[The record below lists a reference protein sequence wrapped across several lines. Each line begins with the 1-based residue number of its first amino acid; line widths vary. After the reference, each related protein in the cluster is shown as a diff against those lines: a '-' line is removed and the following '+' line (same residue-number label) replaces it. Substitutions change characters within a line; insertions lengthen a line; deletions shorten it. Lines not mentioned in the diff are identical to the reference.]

1 MSLSADPPWQQP
13 RVIQLSQRIYDSFQH
28 WLQRPLIE
36 VTGSSQEIAHALF
49 EAPFALVAHG
59 TEADPIFNYGN
70 RMALAQFE
78 MNWDEFTTM
87 PSRYS
92 AEPMEQEERNRLLLA
107 SQQQGFVPKYK
118 VVRVTK
124 TGDRFLIEDGI
135 LWNVLDEAGVYC
147 GQAANFSQC
156 TIL

>member
-1 MSLSADPPWQQP
+1 MSLSADQPWQQS

-36 VTGSSQEIAHALF
+36 VTGSSEEIAKALF
-49 EAPFALVAHG
+49 AAPFALMAHG
-59 TEADPIFNYGN
+59 NEDDPIFKYGN
-70 RMALAQFE
+70 QMALERFG
-78 MNWDEFTTM
+78 MGWDEFTAM

-92 AEPMEQEERNRLLLA
+92 AEPMEQEERNQLLKA
-107 SQQQGFVPKYK
+107 SQEKGFVPNFK

-147 GQAANFSQC
+147 GQAAIYSQW
-156 TIL
+156 TPL